1 MQADHLSKIEHPQLG
16 FHPVATVYSLP
27 RGLAFWSLIFLAG
40 HLLTAFVDLKGVF
53 VLTPAIAFSVI
64 FILYLVKANAILRIG
79 FNAENAAEKEEAAQ

>member
-1 MQADHLSKIEHPQLG
+1 MQADHLSKIEHPKLG
-16 FHPVATVYSLP
+16 FHPIATVYALP

-53 VLTPAIAFSVI
+53 VVTPAIALSMV
-64 FILYLVKANAILRIG
+64 FILYLFKANAILRIG